1 MILSLILLFLAIY
14 GLAIL
19 DRIQLDKLRKEWDS
33 WQGNE
38 EWNG

>member
-1 MILSLILLFLAIY
+1 MIPIIILLILAII

-19 DRIQLDKLRKEWDS
+19 DRIQLDKLRKEWD
-33 WQGNE
+33 